1 MAHIIVD
8 AHQDLA
14 WNMRD
19 LDRDFRLSAY
29 AKRKAEAK
37 ASAARREGL
46 CMTGLPES
54 LLGRVAVIFATIFA
68 NPKGGAYSLPSRHMY
83 STPAEAHQIGMSQL
97 DYYHELADSHP
108 NIALIRD
115 HSDLERVLATWQP
128 DVPFEQHQVGLA
140 VLMEGA
146 DPIREPKAF
155 EEWYERG
162 VRIVGLAWSQTR
174 YSGGT
179 AAPGGLTKL
188 GRELL
193 EVMASFRAVLDVSHM
208 AEQAFFESLDAYD
221 GQIIASHSNPRRF
234 RDSDRH
240 LSDLMIRRL
249 VERDGVIGVVPYN
262 AFMWQPEQRPA
273 RKADAPLSRVAEL
286 IDHICQIAGSARHV
300 GIGTD
305 FDGGFGAEDTPDG
318 LDTVADLLSLAPLLA
333 ARGYSETDVEAILSG
348 NFLGVLRAALP

>member
-19 LDRDFRLSAY
+19 LDRDFRLSAH
-29 AKRKAEAK
+29 AKRKAEIGTPVVQQD
-37 ASAARREGL
+37 GL
-46 CMTGLPES
+46 CMTGLPEA

-68 NPKGGAYSLPSRHMY
+68 NPQGSAYNLPSRHMY

-115 HSDLERVLATWQP
+115 QGELERVLATWQP
-128 DVPFEQHQVGLA
+128 DVPFEQHQVGLV

-155 EEWYERG
+155 EEWYARG

-208 AEQAFFESLDAYD
+208 AEQAFFEALDMYD

-240 LSDLMIRRL
+240 LSDQMIRRL
-249 VERDGVIGVVPYN
+249 VERSGVIGVVPYN
-262 AFMWQPEQRPA
+262 AFMWQPEQKPA
-273 RKADAPLSRVAEL
+273 RKADAPLSRVAEM

-305 FDGGFGAEDTPDG
+305 FDGGFGADDTPDG

-333 ARGYSETDVEAILSG
+333 ARGYSETDIAAILSG
-348 NFLGVLRAALP
+348 NFLGVLRTALP

>member
-1 MAHIIVD
+1 MQPIILD

-29 AKRKAEAK
+29 AKRKAEAGTP
-37 ASAARREGL
+37 SADQNGL
-46 CMTGLPES
+46 CMTGLPEA
-54 LLGRVAVIFATIFA
+54 LLGRVAVIFATLFA
-68 NPKGGAYSLPSRHMY
+68 NPQGGAYDFPSRHKY
-83 STPAEAHQIGMSQL
+83 STPAQAHQIGMSQL

-108 NIALIRD
+108 NIALVRD
-115 HSDLERVLATWQP
+115 QGELERVLATWQP
-128 DVPFEQHQVGLA
+128 DVPFEGHQVGLV

-155 EEWYERG
+155 EEWYARG

-208 AEQAFFESLDAYD
+208 AEKAFYEALDSYD

-240 LSDLMIRRL
+240 LSDAMIRRL
-249 VERDGVIGVVPYN
+249 IERGGVIGVVPYN
-262 AFMWQPEQRPA
+262 HFLWQPDERPL
-273 RKADAPLSRVAEL
+273 RKADAPLSRVAEV
-286 IDHICQIAGSARHV
+286 IDHICQLAGSAQHV

-305 FDGGFGAEDTPDG
+305 FDGGFGAESTPDG

-333 ARGYSETDVEAILSG
+333 ARGYSDSDVAAILSG
-348 NFLGVLRAALP
+348 NFLSVLRAALP

>member
-29 AKRKAEAK
+29 AKRKTELGTSTAQQD
-37 ASAARREGL
+37 GL
-46 CMTGLPES
+46 CMTGLPEA

-68 NPKGGAYSLPSRHMY
+68 NPQRSAYNLPSRHMY

-108 NIALIRD
+108 NIALIGAQ
-115 HSDLERVLATWQP
+115 SDLERVLATWQP
-128 DVPFEQHQVGLA
+128 DVPFEQHQIGLV

-155 EEWYERG
+155 EEWYARG

-208 AEQAFFESLDAYD
+208 AEQAFFEALDAYD

-240 LSDLMIRRL
+240 LSDQMIRRL
-249 VERDGVIGVVPYN
+249 VERSGVIGVVPYN
-262 AFMWQPEQRPA
+262 AFMWQPEQKPA
-273 RKADAPLSRVAEL
+273 RKADAPLSRVAEM

-333 ARGYSETDVEAILSG
+333 TRGYSETDIAAILSG
-348 NFLGVLRAALP
+348 NFLGVLRTALP

>member
-1 MAHIIVD
+1 
-8 AHQDLA
+8 
-14 WNMRD
+14 
-19 LDRDFRLSAY
+19 
-29 AKRKAEAK
+29 
-37 ASAARREGL
+37 
-46 CMTGLPES
+46 CMTGLPEA
-54 LLGRVAVIFATIFA
+54 LLGRVAIIFATLFA
-68 NPKGGAYSLPSRHMY
+68 NPQGSAYSLPSRHMY

-108 NIALIRD
+108 NIALIRTQAE
-115 HSDLERVLATWQP
+115 LERVLATWQP
-128 DVPFEQHQVGLA
+128 GMPFEEHQVGLV

-193 EVMASFRAVLDVSHM
+193 EVMAGFRAVLDVSHM
-208 AEQAFFESLDAYD
+208 AEKAFYEALDSYD
-221 GQIIASHSNPRRF
+221 GRIIASHSNPRRF

-240 LSDLMIRRL
+240 LSDAMIRRL

-262 AFMWQPEQRPA
+262 AFLWQPEERPV
-273 RKADAPLSRVAEL
+273 RKAAAPLSRVAEA
-286 IDHICQIAGSARHV
+286 IDHICQLAGSARHV

-305 FDGGFGAEDTPDG
+305 FDGGFGAESTPDE

-333 ARGYSETDVEAILSG
+333 GRGYSDSDITAILSG
-348 NFLGVLRAALP
+348 NFLNVLRAALP

>member
-1 MAHIIVD
+1 MAHIVLD

-29 AKRKAEAK
+29 AKRKAETGTPIPEK
-37 ASAARREGL
+37 EGL
-46 CMTGLPES
+46 CMVGLPEA
-54 LLGRVAVIFATIFA
+54 LLGRVAIIFATLFA
-68 NPKGGAYSLPSRHMY
+68 NPQGSAYSLPSRHMY
-83 STPAEAHQIGMSQL
+83 STPTEAHQIGMSQL
-97 DYYHELADSHP
+97 DYYHQLADEHP
-108 NIALIRD
+108 QIALIRD
-115 HSDLERVLATWQP
+115 QRELDDVLATWQP
-128 DVPFEQHQVGLA
+128 DLPFEQHKVGLV

-146 DPIREPKAF
+146 DPIREPQAF
-155 EEWYERG
+155 EEWYARG

-179 AAPGGLTKL
+179 AAPGGLTKA

-193 EVMASFRAVLDVSHM
+193 EVMASFHAVLDVSHM
-208 AEQAFFESLDAYD
+208 AEQAFFEAVDSYT

-240 LSDLMIRRL
+240 LSDAMIRRL
-249 VERDGVIGVVPYN
+249 VERGGVIGIVPYN
-262 AFMWQPEQRPA
+262 NFLWQMEQRPT
-273 RKADAPLSRVAEL
+273 RKAEAPLSRVADV
-286 IDHICQIAGSARHV
+286 IDHICQLAGSARHV

-305 FDGGFGAEDTPDG
+305 FDGGFGANSTPEG
-318 LDTVADLLSLAPLLA
+318 LDTVADLLSIAPLLA
-333 ARGYSETDVEAILSG
+333 ARGYSEADIAAILSG

>member
-1 MAHIIVD
+1 MTYIIVD

-19 LDRDFRLSAY
+19 HDRDFRLSAY
-29 AKRKAEAK
+29 AKRKAEAGTPI
-37 ASAARREGL
+37 AEHEGL
-46 CMTGLPES
+46 CMTGLPEA

-68 NPKGGAYSLPSRHMY
+68 NPKGSPYSLPSRHAY

-115 HSDLERVLATWQP
+115 KSELEGVLVTWQP
-128 DVPFEQHQVGLA
+128 DVPFEQHKVGLV

-155 EEWYERG
+155 EEWYARG

-208 AEQAFFESLDAYD
+208 AEKAFFEALDSYD
-221 GQIIASHSNPRRF
+221 GQIIASHSNPRHF
-234 RDSDRH
+234 RNSDRH
-240 LSDLMIRRL
+240 LSDAMIRRL
-249 VERDGVIGVVPYN
+249 IERDGVIGVVPYN
-262 AFMWQPEQRPA
+262 SFLWEPDECPL
-273 RKADAPLSRVAEL
+273 RKADAPLSRVAEV

-305 FDGGFGAEDTPDG
+305 FDGGFGADSTPEG

-333 ARGYSETDVEAILSG
+333 ARGYSDSDIAAILSG
-348 NFLGVLRAALP
+348 NFLRVLRAALL